1 MQSKEYKQLQV
12 NLSGAVNESN
22 LYIQITS
29 GNVTKTLE
37 YFPANF
43 LVNIQEN
50 YGILKVL
57 DQKTLKP
64 LPKIYVKC
72 FMRNT
77 SGSNQ
82 FYKDGYTDMRGSF
95 DYARLNT
102 DKISSVDQFAILVSG
117 DDGQGLVV
125 KYAKPPSKIGNLSKG
140 NLIGPEW
147 RKRQREALAS
157 MTWE

>member
-1 MQSKEYKQLQV
+1 M
-12 NLSGAVNESN
+12 
-22 LYIQITS
+22 
-29 GNVTKTLE
+29 
-37 YFPANF
+37 
-43 LVNIQEN
+43 NIQEN

-147 RKRQREALAS
+147 RKRQQEALAS